1 MIKFGPVAQRIT
13 CLTMNQEIAGSN
25 PAWIE
30 CIFLVITFYFF
41 FFDVLLFK
49 IHERSH
55 NLAFH
60 TIQLKIFKNS
70 KNSKQTYSE
79 KLK

>member
-13 CLTMNQEIAGSN
+13 RLTTNQEIAGSN

-30 CIFLVITFYFF
+30 CIFLVITFFI
-41 FFDVLLFK
+41 FDVLLFK
-49 IHERSH
+49 IQERSH